1 MLSEDILEVTGSLL
15 GEFFNITPYF
25 NLAPLQTIIYTEVGK
40 NLSNLVQESNYTSQL
55 NIVAAEKQCNEF
67 CHVKNRVIFC
77 ELYAS
82 NNVLVWG
89 FY

>member
-1 MLSEDILEVTGSLL
+1 MQI
-15 GEFFNITPYF
+15 PYF
-25 NLAPLQTIIYTEVGK
+25 NLEPLQTIICIEVGK
-40 NLSNLVQESNYTSQL
+40 NPFKFSTVSHYTSQL

-77 ELYAS
+77 ELYV
-82 NNVLVWG
+82 NNSVLVWH